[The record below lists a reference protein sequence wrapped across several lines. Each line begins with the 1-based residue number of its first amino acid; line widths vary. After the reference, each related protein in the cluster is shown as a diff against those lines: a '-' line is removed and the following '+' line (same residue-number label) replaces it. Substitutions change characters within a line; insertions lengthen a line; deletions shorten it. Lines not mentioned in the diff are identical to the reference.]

1 MSMKNR
7 QLEILGFLGPN
18 ERATRMEIHKGLN
31 WPNWHLTKTLI
42 LDLVVMGLL
51 EEEAKPKD
59 PGLAKFFLTEDGRT
73 ILSEF
78 GG

>member
-1 MSMKNR
+1 MSRKNR
-7 QLEILGFLGPN
+7 QLEILGFLGPH

-51 EEEAKPKD
+51 EAEAEPKD
-59 PGLAKFFLTEDGRT
+59 PGLAKVFLAEDGRT
-73 ILSEF
+73 ILAEC